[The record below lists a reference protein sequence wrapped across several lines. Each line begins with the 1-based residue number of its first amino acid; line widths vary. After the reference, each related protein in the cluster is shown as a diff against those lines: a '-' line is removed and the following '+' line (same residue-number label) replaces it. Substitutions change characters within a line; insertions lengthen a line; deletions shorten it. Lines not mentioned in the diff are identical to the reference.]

1 VDECLSADRGLYV
14 FDVGQEGLF
23 GLVEDAGMVGDV
35 CLGFLGEVGDF
46 YFCLLLDLH
55 QVLLYLLNFGL
66 VFGYLLLELLLLQ
79 IFLVLNPL
87 DLHVQVLLLL
97 QQFAQLIL
105 ILQLVGDESVEFLS
119 RVVLHELD

>member
-1 VDECLSADRGLYV
+1 
-14 FDVGQEGLF
+14 
-23 GLVEDAGMVGDV
+23 M
-35 CLGFLGEVGDF
+35 
-46 YFCLLLDLH
+46 
-55 QVLLYLLNFGL
+55 
-66 VFGYLLLELLLLQ
+66 LLLLQ